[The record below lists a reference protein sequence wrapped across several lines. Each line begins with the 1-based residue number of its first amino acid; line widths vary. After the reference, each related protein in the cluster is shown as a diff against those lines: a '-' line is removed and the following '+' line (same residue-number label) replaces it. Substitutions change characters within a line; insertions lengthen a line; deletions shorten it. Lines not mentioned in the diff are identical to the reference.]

1 MAGSINF
8 SNAEWLVRSF
18 DRNNNKVMDELQADG
33 NIKNKVDSD
42 KNGEISASELTNAI
56 KADAVE
62 VRQGVIQES
71 KGFRV
76 YVEGLETL
84 KSVNATAKNG
94 VSSAHVWAPTVYSDD
109 NSRDRYYKLLDSNR
123 AYDGAIDKLEGSLR
137 SIKDMTANGNDATTR
152 GIHIQAKTTIN
163 SAGWRTWTAR
173 MQQSVVNTRDWFND
187 YSPRSGGGMRQT
199 RDPFKDNGGSG
210 NAVGTDP
217 FKPKPGSGNNG
228 SPNGV
233 DPFKPGSGNNGSPN
247 GVDPFKPGNGN
258 NGSPN
263 GVDPFKPGNG
273 NNVDNSQPVIPQ
285 DPYYDR
291 LQPHIH
297 EQEMINT
304 NLQAAYATMNNS
316 LKAIEQQTNDLP
328 DLQQNIRGTDA
339 AISRAFSN
347 ITAIENSPESA
358 NAVGSR
364 LRKEADA
371 TDAQATGR
379 TTPFALTGAG
389 IGAVA
394 GGAIGFF
401 AGGKNVKNAA
411 IGAGIGVFAAAGIG
425 ALIGHSKDQGFKD
438 QASGLRTL
446 ADKVESYNPQA
457 DKAAAMAENQNLYNS
472 LFEARSA
479 RDIDRAQV
487 ADKNIDGIRGRAA
500 NIADRSGEILQ
511 AYQKK

>member
-18 DRNNNKVMDELQADG
+18 DRNNNKVMDELQADA
-33 NIKNKVDSD
+33 NIKNKVDTD

-84 KSVNATAKNG
+84 KNVNATAKNG
-94 VSSAHVWAPTVYSDD
+94 VSSVHVWTPTIYSDD

-123 AYDGAIDKLEGSLR
+123 AYDGAIDRLEGSLR

-152 GIHIQAKTTIN
+152 AIHIQAKTTLN

-217 FKPKPGSGNNG
+217 FKPKPGNG

-247 GVDPFKPGNGN
+247 GVDPFKPKPGNGN
-258 NGSPN
+258 NGSPY
-263 GVDPFKPGNG
+263 GQDPFNGGG
-273 NNVDNSQPVIPQ
+273 NNNNSQPVIPQ
-285 DPYYDR
+285 DPYHDR
-291 LQPHIH
+291 LQPHIR

-304 NLQAAYATMNNS
+304 NLQAAYETMNNS
-316 LKAIEQQTNDLP
+316 LKAIEQQTRDLP
-328 DLQQNIRGTDA
+328 DLQQNLRATDA

-379 TTPFALTGAG
+379 TAPYAGVGAG

-411 IGAGIGVFAAAGIG
+411 IGAGIGAAAAAGIG

-457 DKAAAMAENQNLYNS
+457 DKAAAMAENQNLYNAM
-472 LFEARSA
+472 FEARTA

>member
-1 MAGSINF
+1 M
-8 SNAEWLVRSF
+8 
-18 DRNNNKVMDELQADG
+18 
-33 NIKNKVDSD
+33 
-42 KNGEISASELTNAI
+42 
-56 KADAVE
+56 
-62 VRQGVIQES
+62 
-71 KGFRV
+71 
-76 YVEGLETL
+76 
-84 KSVNATAKNG
+84 
-94 VSSAHVWAPTVYSDD
+94 VST
-109 NSRDRYYKLLDSNR
+109 
-123 AYDGAIDKLEGSLR
+123 
-137 SIKDMTANGNDATTR
+137 
-152 GIHIQAKTTIN
+152 
-163 SAGWRTWTAR
+163 
-173 MQQSVVNTRDWFND
+173 
-187 YSPRSGGGMRQT
+187 
-199 RDPFKDNGGSG
+199 
-210 NAVGTDP
+210 P

-233 DPFKPGSGNNGSPN
+233 DPFN
-247 GVDPFKPGNGN
+247 
-258 NGSPN
+258 
-263 GVDPFKPGNG
+263 PGNG

-379 TTPFALTGAG
+379 TAPFAGVGAG

-411 IGAGIGVFAAAGIG
+411 IGAGIGAAAAAGIG

-457 DKAAAMAENQNLYNS
+457 DKTAAMAENQNLYNS